1 MLHNEART
9 DLPGDAPVP
18 YFRRAVFYLPLIV
31 IGGIALSILVYTL
44 ALQQLGWEDRSVSK
58 TPSVVSAFSV
68 PSTAEVALYRSPAS
82 SAYLHRVGGNYE
94 PIIAQW
100 RRFLLEHKRPFRE
113 IDNTAALSN
122 LGTMVLIVP
131 TAIALSEAERA
142 AIVQHQRRGGS
153 VLASGP
159 IGARDDEGT
168 WQGWE
173 FAQAL
178 FGLKVTDEVPA
189 SADDRYLI
197 TIAETPITLGLQ
209 SGTRVWLGSSTEA
222 ALRFTGGHAAARLS
236 NWGRDSGGKGASLA
250 YGDVAGA
257 RWVLFGF
264 TENSWDAQPVQ
275 MSLLAANALDWLQ
288 GRPLAHVADWPAN
301 HRAAQLV
308 AMDVE
313 EDSDNALTLASMLD
327 AVQIHGSFYVLGSV
341 AAQASTTLAAL
352 ARSHEI
358 AFRGD
363 RAEGFKGQPSSEQR
377 QRLLSMKKQLASV
390 FPLAEKATGFRAP
403 AESYDETTEEILLSL
418 GLRYHVAD
426 PSRVNYRLPLLSE
439 VKAPAGTSPLVVLP
453 RTQRDDFSL
462 LSAPANSVQDI
473 ATALRADLDAVIDQG
488 ALGVLSLS
496 SRNFAK
502 DSAMQHAMAPLLI
515 ALAQQR
521 RTLWLTT
528 GSELA
533 QWWQQRSQLRTQLT
547 MVGTRQELEL
557 SNVGSQPVR
566 SATVIVTHPR
576 ASSFIL
582 KPTKAWIPQA
592 MVVQLDAYRS
602 AVVFDEIKPGNYA
615 YQALFE

>member
-18 YFRRAVFYLPLIV
+18 YYRRAVFYLPLIV
-31 IGGIALSILVYTL
+31 IGGIALSILVYLL
-44 ALQQLGWEDRSVSK
+44 ALRQLGWVDRTASK
-58 TPSVVSAFSV
+58 TPSLISAFST
-68 PSTAEVALYRSPAS
+68 PSAPEVALYRSATS
-82 SAYLHRVGGNYE
+82 SAYLRRVGGNDE

-100 RRFLLEHKRPFRE
+100 RRFLLETKRPFRE
-113 IDNTAALSN
+113 VDDTAALSN
-122 LGTMVLIVP
+122 LGPMVLIVP
-131 TAIALSEAERA
+131 TAIALSDAERA
-142 AIVQHQRRGGS
+142 AILQHQQRGGS

-159 IGARDDEGT
+159 IGARDGEGT
-168 WQGWE
+168 WQGWQ
-173 FAQAL
+173 FAQKL
-178 FGLKVTDEVPA
+178 FGLQVTEEVPA
-189 SADDRYLI
+189 SAVDRYLI
-197 TIAETPITLGLQ
+197 TLAETPITLGLPA
-209 SGTRVWLGSSTEA
+209 GTRVWLGSSTESA
-222 ALRFTGGHAAARLS
+222 MRFTGGHAAARLS
-236 NWGRDSGGKGASLA
+236 NWGRESGGKGASLA

-288 GRPLAHVADWPAN
+288 GKPLAHVADWPAN
-301 HRAAQLV
+301 YRAAQVV

-313 EDSDNALTLASMLD
+313 EDSDNALALASMLD
-327 AVQIHGSFYVLGSV
+327 AVQIHGSFYALGSV

-358 AFRGD
+358 GFRGD
-363 RAEGFKGQPSSEQR
+363 SAEGFKGQASSEQR
-377 QRLLSMKKQLASV
+377 QRLLSMKKHLLSV
-390 FPLAEKATGFRAP
+390 FPPAEKATGFRAP

-418 GLRYHVAD
+418 GLRYHLAD
-426 PSRVNYRLPLLSE
+426 PSRVNYRLPLLSD
-439 VKAPAGTSPLVVLP
+439 VKAPAGVSPLVVLP

-473 ATALRADLDAVIDQG
+473 ATALKADLDAVIDQG

-502 DSAMQHAMAPLLI
+502 DSTMQQAMAPLLI

-521 RTLWLTT
+521 RNLWLAT

-533 QWWQQRSQLRTQLT
+533 QWWQERSQLRTQLT
-547 MVGTRQELEL
+547 TVGTRKELEL

-566 SATVIVTHPR
+566 NATVIVTHPPK
-576 ASSFIL
+576 SSLIL
-582 KPTKAWIPQA
+582 KPSKAWIPQA
-592 MVVQLDAYRS
+592 TVLRLDAYRS

>member
-1 MLHNEART
+1 MLHNEDRT

-18 YFRRAVFYLPLIV
+18 YFRRAVFYLPLII
-31 IGGIALSILVYTL
+31 IGGIAMSILVYVL
-44 ALQQLGWEDRSVSK
+44 ALRQLGWEDRSASK
-58 TPSVVSAFSV
+58 TSSLVSAFST
-68 PSTAEVALYRSPAS
+68 PGTPEVALYRSPAS
-82 SAYLHRVGGNYE
+82 SAYLQGVGGDYA

-100 RRFLLEHKRPFRE
+100 RRFLHDSKRPFRE
-113 IDNTAALSN
+113 IADAAALSD
-122 LGTMVLIVP
+122 LGPIVLIVP

-159 IGARDDEGT
+159 IGARDDKGA
-168 WQGWE
+168 WQGWQ
-173 FAQAL
+173 FAQKLFAL
-178 FGLKVTDEVPA
+178 QVTEEVPA
-189 SADDRYLI
+189 SAPDRYLI
-197 TIAETPITLGLQ
+197 TIGQTPITLGLPA
-209 SGTRVWLGSSTEA
+209 GTRVWLGSSTESA
-222 ALRFTGGHAAARLS
+222 MRFTGGHAGARLG
-236 NWGRDSGGKGASLA
+236 NWGRDPGGKGASLA

-288 GRPLAHVADWPAN
+288 GRPQAQLADWPAN
-301 HRAAQLV
+301 YRAAQVV

-313 EDSDNALTLASMLD
+313 EDADNALTLASMLD
-327 AVQIHGSFYVLGSV
+327 AVQVHGSFYVLGGV
-341 AAQASTTLAAL
+341 AAQANATLATL

-363 RAEGFKGQPSSEQR
+363 RAEGFKGQSASEQR
-377 QRLLSMKKQLASV
+377 QRLLGMKKQLLSA
-390 FPLAEKATGFRAP
+390 FPPAEKATGFRAP
-403 AESYDETTEEILLSL
+403 AESYDEATEEILLSL
-418 GLRYHVAD
+418 GLRYHLAD
-426 PSRVNYRLPLLSE
+426 PSRVNHRLPLLSE
-439 VKAPAGTSPLVVLP
+439 VKAPAATSPLVVLP

-462 LSAPANSVQDI
+462 LSAPANSAHDI
-473 ATALRADLDAVIDQG
+473 ATALKTDLDAVVDQG
-488 ALGVLSLS
+488 AMGVLSLS

-502 DSAMQHAMAPLLI
+502 DSAMQQAMATMLI

-521 RTLWLTT
+521 RNLWLAT

-547 MVGTRQELEL
+547 TVGTRKELEL
-557 SNVGSQPVR
+557 SNVGAQPVR
-566 SATVIVTHPR
+566 NATVIVTHPR

-592 MVVQLDAYRS
+592 TVFRLDAYRS